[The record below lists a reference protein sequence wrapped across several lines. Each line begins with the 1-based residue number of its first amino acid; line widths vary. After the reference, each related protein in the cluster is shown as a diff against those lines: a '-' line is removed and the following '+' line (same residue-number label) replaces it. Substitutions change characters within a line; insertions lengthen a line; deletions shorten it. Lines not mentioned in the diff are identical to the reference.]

1 METPNLIELTEILGD
16 GEACKQCHYAMVEAV
31 RPFKLDHIFMSYI
44 YKVSEHLL
52 LLWISIWIHLS
63 TLTIAN
69 IDPQFNRVD

>member
-1 METPNLIELTEILGD
+1 MPLRCMI
-16 GEACKQCHYAMVEAV
+16 EAV
-31 RPFKLDHIFMSYI
+31 RPFKLDLIFMSYI